1 MSERDPGLPE
11 LEPPPEAGP
20 DLDPA
25 GAADDELESEQPHT
39 DTMVPT

>member
-1 MSERDPGLPE
+1 MQVVD
-11 LEPPPEAGP
+11 AP

-25 GAADDELESEQPHT
+25 GAADDELETEAPHT